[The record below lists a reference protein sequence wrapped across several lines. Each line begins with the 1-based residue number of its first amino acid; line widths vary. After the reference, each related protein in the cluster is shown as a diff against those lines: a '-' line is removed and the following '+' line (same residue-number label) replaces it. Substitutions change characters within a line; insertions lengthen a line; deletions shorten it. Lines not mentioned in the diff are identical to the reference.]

1 MELKEVEVMTTEEAE
16 EKYPRQL
23 SFMLTLT
30 EWHWLSL

>member
-1 MELKEVEVMTTEEAE
+1 MELKEIEVMTAEEAG

-23 SFMLTLT
+23 SFMLILT